1 MPYRPN
7 IPCKHPGCGKLVAY
21 GQKYCDEHKPLHPE
35 TKRSAASRGYTS
47 KWQKE
52 SKRYLRDNPLCVMC
66 KANGRF
72 VEATVVDHIVPH
84 RGNQKLFWSHSNWQ
98 ALCKPCHDKKQE
110 RKTVHLHIPT
120 ESSYCMREGRSKS
133 LQWICT
139 KTAAPLS
146 VHFRKIKKGGSG
158 KAALKKSQNI

>member
-35 TKRSAASRGYTS
+35 AKRSASSRGYTS

-52 SKRYLRDNPLCVMC
+52 SRRYLRDNPLCVMC

-72 VEATVVDHIVPH
+72 VEATVVDHIIPH
-84 RGNQKLFWSHSNWQ
+84 RDNQKLFWDKNNWQ
-98 ALCKPCHDKKQE
+98 ALCKPCHDKKTGTE
-110 RKTVHLHIPT
+110 DSTPT
-120 ESSYCMREGRSKS
+120 YRY
-133 LQWICT
+133 
-139 KTAAPLS
+139 
-146 VHFRKIKKGGSG
+146 
-158 KAALKKSQNI
+158 

>member
-21 GQKYCDEHKPLHPE
+21 GQKYCDEHKPLHLE
-35 TKRSAASRGYTS
+35 AKRSASYRGYTS

-52 SKRYLRDNPLCVMC
+52 SRRYLRDNPLCVMC

-84 RGNQKLFWSHSNWQ
+84 IGNQKLFWDKNNWQ
-98 ALCKPCHDKKQE
+98 ALCKPCHDKKTGTE
-110 RKTVHLHIPT
+110 DSTPT
-120 ESSYCMREGRSKS
+120 YRY
-133 LQWICT
+133 
-139 KTAAPLS
+139 
-146 VHFRKIKKGGSG
+146 
-158 KAALKKSQNI
+158 

>member
-35 TKRSAASRGYTS
+35 AKRSASSRGYTS

-52 SKRYLRDNPLCVMC
+52 SRRYLRDNPLCVMC

-84 RGNQKLFWSHSNWQ
+84 RGNQKLFWDKNNWQ
-98 ALCKPCHDKKQE
+98 ALCKPCHDKKN
-110 RKTVHLHIPT
+110 RN
-120 ESSYCMREGRSKS
+120 GRQYTYISVLKS
-133 LQWICT
+133 VLNIIC
-139 KTAAPLS
+139 
-146 VHFRKIKKGGSG
+146 
-158 KAALKKSQNI
+158 

>member
-35 TKRSAASRGYTS
+35 AKRSASSRGYTS

-52 SKRYLRDNPLCVMC
+52 SRRYLRDNPLCVMC

-72 VEATVVDHIVPH
+72 VEATVVDTSFRTEVIKSCSGIRTTGKRCVS
-84 RGNQKLFWSHSNWQ
+84 R
-98 ALCKPCHDKKQE
+98 ATIKKQE
-110 RKTVHLHIPT
+110 RKTVHLHIGT
-120 ESSYCMREGRSKS
+120 EIRPKYYLLNKS
-133 LQWICT
+133 L
-139 KTAAPLS
+139 
-146 VHFRKIKKGGSG
+146 
-158 KAALKKSQNI
+158 